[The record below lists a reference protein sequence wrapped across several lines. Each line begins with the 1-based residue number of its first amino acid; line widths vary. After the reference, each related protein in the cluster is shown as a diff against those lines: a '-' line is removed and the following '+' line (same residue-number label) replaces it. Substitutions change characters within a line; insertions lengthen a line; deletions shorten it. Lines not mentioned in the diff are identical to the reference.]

1 MRSQHSAVKSYM
13 KQSWHNKF
21 NIYFSKDVY
30 IYFALLLLLVPLRL
44 LLAAMISAGMHELFH
59 IAAILTAGKK
69 IYSICIGPRGTFIQ
83 TEPMDDRE
91 EVLCAIAGPLSGFM
105 LAFFFRWIPVIA
117 LTGAVQS
124 LYNLLPLYPTD
135 GGRVLQS
142 GARILFS
149 NTTACKIVYW
159 AEIITLSFLFAL
171 CLYGT
176 ICLRLGIIPV
186 VFSLLILLRQAER
199 K

>member
-1 MRSQHSAVKSYM
+1 MRSQRSAVKSYM
-13 KQSWHNKF
+13 KQIGHNKV
-21 NIYFSKDVY
+21 NIYFTKDVY
-30 IYFALLLLLVPLRL
+30 IYLALLLLLVPLRL
-44 LLAAMISAGMHELFH
+44 LLAAMISAAIHELFH
-59 IAAILTAGKK
+59 IAAILAAGKK
-69 IYSICIGPRGTFIQ
+69 IYSIRIGHRGTVIQ
-83 TEPMDDRE
+83 TEPMDDKE
-91 EVLCAIAGPLSGFM
+91 EVLCAIAGPLSGLF
-105 LAFFFRWIPVIA
+105 LVFFFRWIPVIA

-149 NTTACKIVYW
+149 NTAACKIVHW
-159 AEIITLSFLFAL
+159 TEIVTLSIVIAL

-176 ICLRLGIIPV
+176 IFLRLGIIPV
-186 VFSLLILLRQAER
+186 VFSSVILLKQVKR